1 MRQLELQMLQFW
13 EQLDHVLERRRTDR
27 EELSRIEDD
36 LDRISEQLRN
46 SGVEELGKLEQKRK
60 DTERA
65 IEGDLMERGACNGV
79 IREKQARLRELE
91 SAIERH
97 NATESKQLLA
107 QRRLNAARE
116 VIERITDSKQRFE
129 AKFRVDLTK
138 KVRALFDQI
147 SFTPYVPEITE
158 DYALRLRESAGGL
171 PLPVAASQGESQI
184 LSLCFIGG
192 VIALAPRI
200 SGSKGAAP
208 RSR

>member
-1 MRQLELQMLQFW
+1 LE
-13 EQLDHVLERRRTDR
+13 
-27 EELSRIEDD
+27 S
-36 LDRISEQLRN
+36 SN
-46 SGVEELGKLEQKRK
+46 KSAK

-91 SAIERH
+91 SANRRH

-158 DYALRLRESAGGL
+158 D
-171 PLPVAASQGESQI
+171 
-184 LSLCFIGG
+184 
-192 VIALAPRI
+192 
-200 SGSKGAAP
+200 
-208 RSR
+208 